1 MKIINFIPKTG
12 TAAGITNQK
21 NLNKSGDFGKI
32 LNMEICGSSPVGDP
46 GKTVSMENMRASQ
59 VPPTSDMG
67 RAGLLLDRL
76 GGDIRSASS
85 QRLSAIHNMETL
97 VYVYRKTN

>member
-1 MKIINFIPKTG
+1 MKILNFIPKTG
-12 TAAGITNQK
+12 AAAGIATQK
-21 NLNKSGDFGKI
+21 NLNKSGEFGKI
-32 LNMEICGSSPVGDP
+32 LNMELRSSSAAGDP
-46 GKTVSMENMRASQ
+46 GKNVGLENIRASQ
-59 VPPTSDMG
+59 VPPASDMG